1 MRYCSFHWD
10 IKFISS
16 RHRVNLSS
24 ISFLYENVYNS
35 LNKFCLIFLFFR
47 AFDNVAIGMLRL
59 FVLLSTENFPVSKFT
74 ALQYTGLKKKNLN
87 SSLSIGQTALKFCLH
102 WASLSLLFYSCSLQM
117 TCNCLGPCPYRTS
130 KKEELIA
137 WQENLQLDS
146 SIFFTYFM
154 FTP

>member
-1 MRYCSFHWD
+1 MRYCSFHSD

-16 RHRVNLSS
+16 WHRVNLSS

-74 ALQYTGLKKKNLN
+74 ALQSGLKKKNLN
-87 SSLSIGQTALKFCLH
+87 SSLIVHWTNSSQILLALGK
-102 WASLSLLFYSCSLQM
+102 S
-117 TCNCLGPCPYRTS
+117 
-130 KKEELIA
+130 
-137 WQENLQLDS
+137 
-146 SIFFTYFM
+146 
-154 FTP
+154 

>member
-1 MRYCSFHWD
+1 MLQLECLDCLSCCQLKTFRS
-10 IKFISS
+10 
-16 RHRVNLSS
+16 VNLQ
-24 ISFLYENVYNS
+24 LYN
-35 LNKFCLIFLFFR
+35 
-47 AFDNVAIGMLRL
+47 
-59 FVLLSTENFPVSKFT
+59 
-74 ALQYTGLKKKNLN
+74 YTGLKKKNLN

-146 SIFFTYFM
+146 SIFFYIFHVHTVVMIEVSF
-154 FTP
+154 FSLCCASREF